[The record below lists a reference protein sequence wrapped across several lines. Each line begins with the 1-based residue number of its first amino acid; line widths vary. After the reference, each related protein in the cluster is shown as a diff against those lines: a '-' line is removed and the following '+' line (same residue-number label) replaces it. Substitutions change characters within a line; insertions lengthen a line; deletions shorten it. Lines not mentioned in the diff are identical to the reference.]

1 MDLEEYLPLRIFQIM
16 LVFARTSAVLLL
28 LPGIGEVFI
37 PVRVRLL
44 FAVALALAVAPVIA
58 PQLPPEPTS
67 AAGLL
72 TLVAGEVL
80 IGLYFG
86 LVARILWLTL
96 DTAGRVISFSTGLA
110 SATVFNPSLS
120 EQGSAIGLVLTLLG
134 IMMLFITDLHHMVIR
149 AVVESYAVFR
159 PGGELMIG
167 DFSEAITELVSGSF
181 KVAVQ
186 LSAPFFVFGLLFFVT
201 LGVLA
206 RLMPQLQIFFIGLPA
221 QIYLGLFVWVTIL
234 GALMSAFLTYYADT
248 AATYLIP
255 N

>member
-1 MDLEEYLPLRIFQIM
+1 M
-16 LVFARTSAVLLL
+16 
-28 LPGIGEVFI
+28 
-37 PVRVRLL
+37 
-44 FAVALALAVAPVIA
+44 
-58 PQLPPEPTS
+58 
-67 AAGLL
+67 
-72 TLVAGEVL
+72 
-80 IGLYFG
+80 
-86 LVARILWLTL
+86 
-96 DTAGRVISFSTGLA
+96 ISFSTGLA

-134 IMMLFITDLHHMVIR
+134 IMMLFIADLHHMVIR